1 MKRLVLLPML
11 LLLALPLL
19 VSADGPTAES
29 NAIAIDFIWTLVA
42 AFLVFFMQAGF
53 AMLEV
58 GLTRAKSACNIIMK
72 NLIDFSIGALMFW
85 AIGFGVMFG
94 AGNMLFGAEGFFF
107 STVGSDAWQYVF
119 WMFHVMFAATAATI
133 VSGAVAERIKFSG
146 YLFYTIF
153 ITALVYPIVGHWIW
167 GGGWL
172 ASLGIPLID
181 FAGST
186 VVHSVGG
193 WSALAGA
200 IILGPRI
207 GKYVGKSI
215 KPINGHNLPL
225 AALGVFILWFGWYG
239 FNPGSTVSGT
249 NAGIAVIAVTT
260 TLAGAAATVATM
272 LTSWIRYK
280 KPDVALTLGGAVAG
294 LVAITAGCANVS
306 PSSAVIIGSIA
317 GILYV
322 FSVSLLDRL
331 KVDDPVGA
339 VSAHGVCGAWGT
351 IAVGLFAESGFGGV
365 SGLFFGG
372 GAGQLVSQMLGVVTV
387 FVFVFG
393 SMILFFKAVDMAFGL
408 RVKREDELKGLDLS
422 EHNAEAYADF
432 AITATND

>member
-306 PSSAVIIGSIA
+306 PSS
-317 GILYV
+317 
-322 FSVSLLDRL
+322 
-331 KVDDPVGA
+331 
-339 VSAHGVCGAWGT
+339 
-351 IAVGLFAESGFGGV
+351 
-365 SGLFFGG
+365 
-372 GAGQLVSQMLGVVTV
+372 
-387 FVFVFG
+387 
-393 SMILFFKAVDMAFGL
+393 
-408 RVKREDELKGLDLS
+408 
-422 EHNAEAYADF
+422 
-432 AITATND
+432 